1 MGLGDKEMKEAMKNA
16 KFDIKDNNRFEYYY
30 HPGIPVKIETHRE
43 SIIDMANEKGKR
55 VDQTIIEL
63 LD

>member
-1 MGLGDKEMKEAMKNA
+1 MKNA